1 MRLDL
6 WRSMTRNRLV
16 FFGMLSAAIAVAAIT
31 TYLYNRP
38 TTLSFAVGPAGS
50 EAARLI
56 DALRVALIRERC
68 SVRIRL
74 VTSDTPSDSAAKI
87 AREDVDLAIVR
98 SDVSFPASAVALAIW
113 QRNPVILAAPS
124 GSGIERWTDLSGRTL
139 AVMGRGIGFNQ
150 RLIETILREHGV
162 QPSSVKLVDVLPW
175 ETGDI
180 FKKGLAHALVT
191 IGPVATKPVADAMAG
206 LIRET
211 PDGRVTLVPVRE
223 AEAIA
228 ERVPVLEAAEVVA
241 GSFGSNPPRPAES
254 YPTLAVLHYLV
265 ARRSISDAIA
275 SELTQQLFTLR
286 PTLATQHPSAFRIE
300 VPETEKGSSVQ
311 VHPGALA
318 YLTGEQKSF
327 IELYSDYIYIAIFGL
342 SLGGS
347 ALAGIIGYFGW
358 GRREAVPGHLPEV
371 LQLLRQ
377 ARGSNDPDLLDD
389 IGSRA
394 DDIFVESIE
403 SSKLPGFDS
412 SLFST
417 LMLALDRL
425 NATLADR
432 RRALAMY
439 EGDDEEPASQTTLS
453 AVPLAPAGRG

>member
-1 MRLDL
+1 MRFNL
-6 WRSMTRNRLV
+6 WRTMTRKRLIL
-16 FFGMLSAAIAVAAIT
+16 FGLLSAAIACAALT
-31 TYLYNRP
+31 TYWYNRP
-38 TTLSFAVGPAGS
+38 TTLTFAVGPAGS

-56 DALRVALIRERC
+56 DALRVALIRERS

-74 VTSDTPSDSAAKI
+74 VNSDTPSDSAAKI

-98 SDVSFPASAVALAIW
+98 SDVSFPATAVALAIW
-113 QRNPVILAAPS
+113 QRNPVVLAAPTS
-124 GSGIERWTDLSGRTL
+124 SGIERWTDLSGRTL
-139 AVMGRGIGFNQ
+139 GVVGRGIGFNS

-162 QPSSVKLVDVLPW
+162 QPASVKIVDVLPW
-175 ETGDI
+175 ETGDV
-180 FKKGLAHALVT
+180 FRKGLVHALVT

-206 LIRET
+206 LVRET
-211 PDGRVTLVPVRE
+211 ADGRVSLVPIRE

-254 YPTLAVLHYLV
+254 YPTLSVLHYLV
-265 ARRSISDAIA
+265 ARRSITDAAA

-300 VPETEKGSSVQ
+300 VPETEKGSAVQ

-327 IELYSDYIYIAIFGL
+327 VELYSDYIYILIFGL

-358 GRREAVPGHLPEV
+358 GRREPVPGHLPEV

-377 ARGSNDPDLLDD
+377 ARGSDDPELLDE

-439 EGDDEEPASQTTLS
+439 GEDEDEPDNQSSLA
-453 AVPLAPAGRG
+453 AAPLASAGRG

>member
-1 MRLDL
+1 MKI
-6 WRSMTRNRLV
+6 NRVV
-16 FFGMLSAAIAVAAIT
+16 FLGILSATIAVAALA
-31 TYLYNRP
+31 TYWYNRP
-38 TTLSFAVGPAGS
+38 TTLTFAVGPAGS

-56 DALRVALIRERC
+56 DALRVALVRERS
-68 SVRIRL
+68 SVRLRL

-113 QRNPVILAAPS
+113 QRNPVILAAPAS
-124 GSGIERWTDLSGRTL
+124 SGIERWTDLSGRTL
-139 AVMGRGIGFNQ
+139 GVVGRGIGFNA

-162 QPSSVKLVDVLPW
+162 RPETVKMIDVLPW
-175 ETGDI
+175 ETGDV
-180 FKKGLAHALVT
+180 FRNGLAHALVT

-211 PDGRVTLVPVRE
+211 PDGRVKLVPIRE
-223 AEAIA
+223 AEAIS

-241 GSFGSNPPRPAES
+241 GSFGSNPPRPAET

-265 ARRSISDAIA
+265 ARRSISDAA
-275 SELTQQLFTLR
+275 AAELTQQLFMLR
-286 PTLATQHPSAFRIE
+286 PTLATQHPSAFRIQ

-347 ALAGIIGYFGW
+347 ALAALIGYLGW
-358 GRREAVPGHLPEV
+358 GRREPVPGHLPEV
-371 LQLLRQ
+371 LHLLRE
-377 ARGSNDPDLLDD
+377 ARGSDDPDLLDQ

-403 SSKLPGFDS
+403 SSKMRGFDS

-439 EGDDEEPASQTTLS
+439 EDHEDAPIEQAPLIAVS
-453 AVPLAPAGRG
+453 AAAAGRG